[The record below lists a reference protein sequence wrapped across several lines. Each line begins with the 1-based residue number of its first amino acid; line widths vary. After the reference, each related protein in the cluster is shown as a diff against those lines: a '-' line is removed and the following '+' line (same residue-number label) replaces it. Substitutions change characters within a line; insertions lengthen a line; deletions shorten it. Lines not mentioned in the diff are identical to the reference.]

1 MKTWFCVTSAID
13 DSGRTT
19 RAAVTAA
26 YAAERRPESGVTVGE
41 REHVY
46 TDWFE
51 SREEADDFVREVRG
65 SHDAKGRMAEIL
77 RSSEVSQRRLG
88 LLVQMRSDL
97 AKKTLIAWVQDD
109 QLREKYAELVGKL
122 DDAMVAEAQYLTGLY
137 DGVTDI
143 AAAEAKC
150 LTEIFREPNK
160 GT

>member
-1 MKTWFCVTSAID
+1 MKTCYYVKTRID
-13 DSGRTT
+13 NCGHASVIETGAVDVKELPEGRCSSTD
-19 RAAVTAA
+19 
-26 YAAERRPESGVTVGE
+26 YED
-41 REHVY
+41 VY

-51 SREEADDFVREVRG
+51 SREEAGDFVREAQG
-65 SHDAKGRMAEIL
+65 SHDAESRMKEIL
-77 RSSEVSQRRLG
+77 RSSEVSQRRLS
-88 LLVQMRSDL
+88 LLAQMRSDL

-122 DDAMVAEAQYLTGLY
+122 DDAMVAEAQYLAGLY

-160 GT
+160 GA